1 MLLNPSPLRGKA
13 DVEGLCPEATMN
25 GELFGPTTALA
36 VMGTNFCSTNEL
48 AKTKGEVSTWNWLAW
63 SGSD

>member
-1 MLLNPSPLRGKA
+1 
-13 DVEGLCPEATMN
+13 MN
-25 GELFGPTTALA
+25 GELFSPTTALA